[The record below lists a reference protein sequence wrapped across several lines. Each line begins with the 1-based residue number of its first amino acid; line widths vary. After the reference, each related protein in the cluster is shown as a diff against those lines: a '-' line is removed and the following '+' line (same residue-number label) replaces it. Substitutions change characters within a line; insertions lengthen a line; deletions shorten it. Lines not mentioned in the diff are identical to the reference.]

1 MTKSSLPMFLLRL
14 ILGVVFITEGL
25 LKFMQP
31 VELGM
36 GRFAHIG
43 LPVPESLA
51 TLVGAI
57 EISAGTAMLLNFFTG
72 DAAILLLGVIVT
84 ALVTTKI
91 PILLG
96 YPLGRFQPLPLAHYG
111 LMSFLHESRTDLMV
125 LFGLIAVLID
135 SGVSHG
141 RRRWNS

>member
-1 MTKSSLPMFLLRL
+1 MRMNVPMFLLRL
-14 ILGVVFITEGL
+14 ILGVVFVTEGL

-31 VELGM
+31 AELGA
-36 GRFAHIG
+36 GRFAAIG
-43 LPVPESLA
+43 FPVPESLA
-51 TLVGAI
+51 TLVGSI
-57 EISAGTAMLLNFFTG
+57 EVVAGISMLVNVFTG

-96 YPLGRFQPLPLAHYG
+96 HSLGPFKAPPLAHFG
-111 LMSFLHESRTDLMV
+111 LMSFLHESRADLIV
-125 LFGLIAVLID
+125 LMGLVAVLVD